1 MKPEHEINWNQYE
14 FSKPMV
20 VQMHD
25 RVTDDLRI
33 GNSPVLV
40 DFSVFSDAK
49 KLTALAIKAGV
60 YDKYDKA
67 YILLNL
73 GCLQNLRVGVA
84 VNHMG
89 DVRMTVRA
97 YGKKPETFEIKL
109 SFPERVALLECL
121 DIVCMREVGSTLETL
136 SKSAYEEVEQED
148 LYNAVRCFYRDGVPV
163 ASNLDYFQ
171 IERNLMGTVQVSYD
185 METLCTIRDVEKNT
199 YAVEGQ
205 KENRFR
211 SAISRGIKSA
221 IADATVM

>member
-1 MKPEHEINWNQYE
+1 MKTEHEIDWNQYE

-25 RVTDDLRI
+25 RVTDDLKI
-33 GNSPVLV
+33 GNSPVRI

-49 KLTALAIKAGV
+49 KLKALAVKAGA

-67 YILLNL
+67 YIFTNL
-73 GCLQNLRVGVA
+73 DGLQNLRADVA

-89 DVRMTVRA
+89 EIRMTVRA
-97 YGKKPETFEIKL
+97 YGKKSEAFEIKL

-121 DIVCMREVGSTLETL
+121 DTVCVREVGSTLEAL

-185 METLCTIRDVEKNT
+185 MEALCTIRDVEKNT
-199 YAVEGQ
+199 YAVEGL

>member
-1 MKPEHEINWNQYE
+1 
-14 FSKPMV
+14 
-20 VQMHD
+20 
-25 RVTDDLRI
+25 
-33 GNSPVLV
+33 
-40 DFSVFSDAK
+40 
-49 KLTALAIKAGV
+49 
-60 YDKYDKA
+60 
-67 YILLNL
+67 
-73 GCLQNLRVGVA
+73 
-84 VNHMG
+84 
-89 DVRMTVRA
+89 MTVRA

-185 METLCTIRDVEKNT
+185 MEALCTIRDVEKNT
-199 YAVEGQ
+199 YAVEGL